1 MACVTNDQMFKIRQ
15 IYAFWVSSFDHKQRL
30 NINIFFFKLK
40 KRKQPCRKILSE
52 IILKLELKLLKSN
65 ISYQQ
70 TRSQFAPR
78 NGQRHQPEDVYH
90 ICEFQSRNTDLRRSQ
105 SKVTVS
111 FTKTFISHQI
121 NRAEIKQNG
130 FTARFKDQNRRMR

>member
-78 NGQRHQPEDVYH
+78 NEQRHQPEDVYH

-111 FTKTFISHQI
+111 LPKHSSLIRSTEQRLKKMGLLLDLRIRT
-121 NRAEIKQNG
+121 EE
-130 FTARFKDQNRRMR
+130 